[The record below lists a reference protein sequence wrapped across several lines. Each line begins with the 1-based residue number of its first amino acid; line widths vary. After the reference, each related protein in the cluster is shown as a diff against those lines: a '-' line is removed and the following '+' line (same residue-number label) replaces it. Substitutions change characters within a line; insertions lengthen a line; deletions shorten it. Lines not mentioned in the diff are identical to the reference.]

1 MGFSGGGGIL
11 EQKPGYSR
19 DFWSDT
25 DDIVSITAA
34 ATDTALP
41 DVVVAGLDTDIT
53 LERVV
58 LLLKVR
64 KIANSSSTGANA
76 LSGAQVIEVKEN
88 SEAWAVG
95 ITAINLT
102 DNMWT
107 VPTLT
112 EDAGDVIVGDNDIK
126 ATVDGNGTYNVQI
139 ASALADYA
147 NLNLSDLQ
155 VGVRCYWKI

>member
-1 MGFSGGGGIL
+1 MGFSGGAA
-11 EQKPGYSR
+11 EEKPGYSR
-19 DFWSDT
+19 DFWSDV
-25 DDIVSITAA
+25 DDIVSITDG

-41 DVVVAGLDTDIT
+41 DIVVAGLDTDIT

-64 KIANSSSTGANA
+64 KIANSSATGANA
-76 LSGAQVIEVKEN
+76 LNGAQVIEVKE
-88 SEAWAVG
+88 STAEWTAA
-95 ITAINLT
+95 ITAINLA

-112 EDAGDVIVGDNDIK
+112 EDGGDVIVGDNDIK
-126 ATVDGNGTYNVQI
+126 ATVDADGTYNVQI

-147 NLNLSDLQ
+147 NLNLYDLQ